1 MWLAFFP
8 NFDQDGVLCQE
19 EDRLD
24 ALVVDS
30 YEHAFAILRHLQ
42 DRVILSRSFS
52 KRLRMFV
59 RIFMQVKS
67 QHDNP
72 NSPTEVKVS
81 HGLKKYLEV
90 EHLHKEFGDTV
101 PEAEPETAAFQD
113 LPDLRC
119 LLHIYNA
126 EEKPTDNYPSPNGT
140 KSEVKNEHGI
150 NVERAPDSRSVP
162 TGEPTF
168 TPVNQCSSASN
179 YTPSTSNHTPSP
191 GPQYQTNNYHNP
203 YQPTNPSP
211 SFRAP
216 LEPPHPFAPPTAS
229 YSYKQPITPGTGEHL
244 PNHSE
249 HVAPRSDYYTPPV
262 VDYSNA
268 IWTPDQLNHMIMM
281 RQDIQQFTGPSYIP
295 DSGDYYA
302 PQQPWS
308 QTYYG
313 DS

>member
-24 ALVVDS
+24 ALVVDN

-52 KRLRMFV
+52 KRLRKFL

-72 NSPTEVKVS
+72 NSPTEIKVS

-90 EHLHKEFGDTV
+90 EHLHKEFGDAV
-101 PEAEPETAAFQD
+101 SEAEPETAAFQD
-113 LPDLRC
+113 LPDLRS

-126 EEKPTDNYPSPNGT
+126 EDKPTDNHHSPNGT
-140 KSEVKNEHGI
+140 KSEVKNEHGS
-150 NVERAPDSRSVP
+150 NVDRAPDSRSVP
-162 TGEPTF
+162 ASEPTF
-168 TPVNQCSSASN
+168 TPVNQGTSASN
-179 YTPSTSNHTPSP
+179 YTSSTSNHTPSP
-191 GPQYQTNNYHNP
+191 GPQYQDNYQHLYP
-203 YQPTNPSP
+203 PTNHSS

-216 LEPPHPFAPPTAS
+216 PEPPPHFQPTN
-229 YSYKQPITPGTGEHL
+229 YSYKGPITPGTVEHL
-244 PNHSE
+244 PSHSG
-249 HVAPRSDYYTPPV
+249 HVAPTNDYYSPSGLESFP
-262 VDYSNA
+262 NE
-268 IWTPDQLNHMIMM
+268 IWTPNQFNQLIMM
-281 RQDIQQFTGPSYIP
+281 RQDIHQFSGPYVP

-302 PQQPWS
+302 PQQTWP

-313 DS
+313 ES